1 MSATPRGE
9 SEWLE
14 TDGEGG
20 FAMGRVDQLRTRRY
34 HAWLVVARKPPGD
47 RVVLVNGGDVS
58 VEIGG
63 RVYALVQQRY
73 APGVTAPA
81 DRLALREMTHLPW
94 PRWTYELPNGGTI
107 EQELVVA
114 HGGAHVAL
122 SWRARGAP
130 AGARLRVRPF
140 LSGRGPH
147 ETHHENPVLSFD
159 AALDGDDVV
168 WRTYA
173 SVPAVRARTNGEYRH
188 EPYWYRNFEYD
199 EERARGLDFLEDLAA
214 PGEFAWPLGDEAE
227 AVLVLEAEEAPAPRS
242 GSARDELCALREREA
257 RRRTALGPG
266 LRRAADAYIVRRGEG
281 KTIVAG
287 YPWFTDWG
295 RDSFIALR
303 GLCIAGG
310 RWSDARDVLVEWALT
325 VSEGMLPNYF
335 PESGAAPEYN
345 SVDASLWYAIAVHDL
360 LASPEAAHGGV
371 VPSERLLLEGA
382 VAAIVAGYAAGTRW
396 GIHMD
401 ADALLAAGAAGT
413 QLTWMDA
420 RADGREVTPR
430 VGKPVE
436 VQALWINALL
446 VAARR
451 EPRWAEVAARA
462 RVAFAERFWSDARG
476 HLADVVDVDHAPGT
490 ADWSMRPNQLFAVGG
505 LPSAVLDGAR
515 ARCLVDAAERALW
528 TVAGPRSLAPGEPGY
543 RGRYEGGP
551 VERDGAYHQGT
562 VWPWLAGAFIDA
574 WVRTHGN
581 DEGARRQAR
590 RRFLEP
596 MIAHYAQAG
605 LGHLAELADGDWPH
619 TPRGAPFQAWSL
631 GEVMR
636 VEGGTLR
643 GRDDG
648 ARY

>member
-1 MSATPRGE
+1 MSEAPRAE

-20 FAMGRVDQLRTRRY
+20 FAMGRVDQIRTRRY

-47 RVVLVNGGDVS
+47 RVVLVNGADVS

-73 APGVTAPA
+73 APGVVAPA
-81 DRLALREMTHLPW
+81 DRLVLREMTHLPW
-94 PRWTYELPNGGTI
+94 PRWTYALPNGGTI
-107 EQELVVA
+107 EQELVVS
-114 HGGAHVAL
+114 HGGGRVGL
-122 SWRARGAP
+122 SWRAEGAP

-140 LSGRGPH
+140 LSGRGAH
-147 ETHHENPVLSFD
+147 DTHHENPALSFD
-159 AALDGDDVV
+159 ATRDGDDVV

-173 SVPAVRARTNGEYRH
+173 SVPAVRVRTNGEYRH
-188 EPYWYRNFEYD
+188 EPYWYRGFEYD
-199 EERARGLDFLEDLAA
+199 EERARGLDSLEDLAA
-214 PGEFAWPLGDEAE
+214 PGELSWPLDGGE
-227 AVLVLEAEEAPAPRS
+227 AVLIIGAEETPAPRDVP
-242 GSARDELCALREREA
+242 ALDDLRALRDAES
-257 RRRTALGPG
+257 RRRAKLGPG
-266 LRRAADAYIVRRGEG
+266 LRQAADAYVVRRGEG

-310 RWSDARDVLVEWALT
+310 RWADARDVLVEWALT
-325 VSEGMLPNYF
+325 VSDGMLPNYF
-335 PESGAAPEYN
+335 PESGARPEYN
-345 SVDASLWYAIAVHDL
+345 SVDASLWYVVAVHDL
-360 LASPEAAHGGV
+360 LASPEAARGGV

-382 VAAIVAGYAAGTRW
+382 VAEIIAGYASGTRW

-401 ADALLAAGAAGT
+401 GDCLLAAGAPGT

-436 VQALWINALL
+436 VQALWVNALL
-446 VAARR
+446 VAARTD
-451 EPRWAEVAARA
+451 PRWQEVAKRA
-462 RVAFAERFWSDARG
+462 RLAFAERFWSDARG
-476 HLADVVDVDHAPGT
+476 HLADVVDVDHAAGT
-490 ADWSMRPNQLFAVGG
+490 ADWTMRPNQLFAVGG
-505 LPSAVLDGAR
+505 LPVALLDGAR
-515 ARCLVDAAERALW
+515 ARCLVDAVERTLW
-528 TVAGPRSLAPGEPGY
+528 TVAGPRSLAPTERGY
-543 RGRYEGGP
+543 RGHCEGSP
-551 VERDGAYHQGT
+551 SARDGAYHQGT

-581 DEGARRQAR
+581 DDAARRQAR

-596 MIAHYAQAG
+596 MIAHYATAG

-619 TPRGAPFQAWSL
+619 TPRGAPFQAWSV
-631 GEVMR
+631 GEAMR
-636 VEGGTLR
+636 VG
-643 GRDDG
+643 
-648 ARY
+648 

>member
-1 MSATPRGE
+1 MSVQPRAE

-14 TDGEGG
+14 TDGAGG

-34 HAWLVVARKPPGD
+34 HAWLVVARNPPGD
-47 RVVLVNGGDVS
+47 RVVLVNGADVS

-73 APGVTAPA
+73 APGVVAPA
-81 DRLALREMTHLPW
+81 DRLALAAMTHLPW
-94 PRWTYELPNGGTI
+94 PRWTYALPNGGSI
-107 EQELVVA
+107 EQELVMA
-114 HGGAHVAL
+114 HGGRRVAL
-122 SWRARGAP
+122 AWRAEGAP

-147 ETHHENPVLSFD
+147 DCHRENAALSFD
-159 AALDGDDVV
+159 VERDGDAVV

-173 SVPAVRARTNGEYRH
+173 SVPAVRARTNGDYRH
-188 EPYWYRNFEYD
+188 EPFWYRNFEYD
-199 EERARGLDFLEDLAA
+199 EERARGLDYLEDLAA
-214 PGEFAWPLGDEAE
+214 PGEITWSLDDGE
-227 AVLVLEAEEAPAPRS
+227 AVLILAAGEPPAAGDVPVRDVLA
-242 GSARDELCALREREA
+242 ALRDGES
-257 RRRTALGPG
+257 RRRIALGPG
-266 LRRAADAYIVRRGEG
+266 LRRAADAYVVRRGEG

-310 RWSDARDVLVEWALT
+310 RWGDARDVLIEWALT

-335 PESGAAPEYN
+335 PESGATPEYN

-382 VAAIVAGYAAGTRW
+382 VAEIVGGYAAGTRW
-396 GIHMD
+396 GIRMD
-401 ADALLAAGAAGT
+401 ADCLLAAGARGT

-436 VQALWINALL
+436 VQALWVNALL
-446 VAARR
+446 VAARSN
-451 EPRWAEVAARA
+451 PRWGEVARRARA
-462 RVAFAERFWSDARG
+462 AFAERFWSDARG
-476 HLADVVDVDHAPGT
+476 HLADVVDVDHASGA
-490 ADWSMRPNQLFAVGG
+490 ADWAMRPNQLFAVGG
-505 LPSAVLDGAR
+505 LPVALLDGAR

-528 TVAGPRSLAPGEPGY
+528 TVAGPRSLAPSEPGY
-543 RGRYEGGP
+543 RGRYEGG
-551 VERDGAYHQGT
+551 VAERDGAYHQGT

-574 WVRTHGN
+574 WVRTHGDDQN
-581 DEGARRQAR
+581 ARRQAR

-596 MIAHYAQAG
+596 MIAHYSAAG

-619 TPRGAPFQAWSL
+619 TPRGAPFQAWSV
-631 GEVMR
+631 GEAMR
-636 VEGGTLR
+636 VLAEG
-643 GRDDG
+643 
-648 ARY
+648 